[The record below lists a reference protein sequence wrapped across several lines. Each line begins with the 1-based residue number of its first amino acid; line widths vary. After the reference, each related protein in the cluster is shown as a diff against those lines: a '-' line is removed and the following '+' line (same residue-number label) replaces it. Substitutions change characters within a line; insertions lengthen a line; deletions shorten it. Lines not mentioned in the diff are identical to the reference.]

1 MGSWRNWLAQLAYTQ
16 EVTGSSPVEPTMVKT
31 GYKEMLRD
39 RCPIVVDWA
48 LKWCKAKTRWIDHC
62 YEKFIKIYKSNDER
76 HEATRIC
83 LGISGKYRNFDFHK
97 TVDWDNLTEDETKYW
112 NYVESWVKWFRKT
125 MLFIEEEY
133 KFSREKGMSDF
144 DIKVKLINTFL
155 RSFLPADTDSEETK
169 ESKYKLVDNL
179 VDYITECL
187 RNDYV

>member
-1 MGSWRNWLAQLAYTQ
+1 
-16 EVTGSSPVEPTMVKT
+16 MVKT

-39 RCPIVVDWA
+39 RCPTVVDWA

-62 YEKFIKIYKSNDER
+62 YEKFIGIYKSNDER
-76 HEATRIC
+76 YEATRIC

-112 NYVESWVKWFRKT
+112 NYVESWVKWFRET

-133 KFSREKGMSDF
+133 KLTRKKGMSDF